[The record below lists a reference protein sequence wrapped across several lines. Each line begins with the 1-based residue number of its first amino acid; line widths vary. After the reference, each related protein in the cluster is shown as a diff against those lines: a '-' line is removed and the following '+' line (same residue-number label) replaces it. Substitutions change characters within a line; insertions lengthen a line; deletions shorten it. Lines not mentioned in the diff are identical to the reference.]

1 VLIRGEQIVMTDQ
14 REEHGSALTVP
25 ARALETGSETLFR
38 TFLMKAYRP
47 SPRDCYSNF
56 QIRLRVLPLFVRNR
70 RVLQDRHYFGEHLF
84 QHTLTVGIRDS
95 DAGDGR
101 LVRARWA
108 GLDSDLP
115 AAGKRYPRNDNIRFP
130 LPSKNLDQ
138 GDLVL
143 RVRDERSNATRHLL

>member
-1 VLIRGEQIVMTDQ
+1 M
-14 REEHGSALTVP
+14 
-25 ARALETGSETLFR
+25 
-38 TFLMKAYRP
+38 
-47 SPRDCYSNF
+47 
-56 QIRLRVLPLFVRNR
+56 RNR
-70 RVLQDRHYFGEHLF
+70 RVLRDRHYLNEPLL

-95 DAGDGR
+95 DGGDGR

-115 AAGKRYPRNDNIRFP
+115 ATGKRYPRNDNIRFP

-143 RVRDERSNATRHLL
+143 GVQDEIQNYW